1 MSEKDR
7 PGVSVIPVVVQKDF
21 YWRKA
26 WHEPGD
32 SLLLPRRTAR
42 LLLAER
48 YVREHVRAVEPV
60 EPVRYVRCSVVRECD
75 GGRFSVY

>member
-7 PGVSVIPVVVQKDF
+7 PGVSVIPVVVLRDF

-42 LLLAER
+42 QFLANGS
-48 YVREHVRAVEPV
+48 VREHRGAIEAVAPM
-60 EPVRYVRCSVVRECD
+60 RLYRCSVLRED
-75 GGRFSVY
+75 GGLAVEA